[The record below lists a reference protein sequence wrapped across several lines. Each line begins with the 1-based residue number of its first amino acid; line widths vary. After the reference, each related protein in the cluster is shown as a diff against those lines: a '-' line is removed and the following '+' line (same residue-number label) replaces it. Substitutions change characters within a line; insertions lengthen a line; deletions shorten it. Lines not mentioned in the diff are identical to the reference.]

1 MPNPPRTKIT
11 TASLC
16 SQFYQLGQIDYIIFD
31 GCQYKLDWEK
41 YNSEVRNAQER
52 MRLSQRNIE
61 LFEYFHNQRGLN
73 EVHTIPHEPTTLE
86 RSLTDALADARS
98 NYLDVLEKCD
108 IIDEDDKICGVYFTS
123 NKEYKMVYRR
133 FVYDGILYYRDN
145 KNNLLSYLNS
155 YRGHL
160 KDDGETIEGCIC
172 DDDDD
177 DNDDDN
183 NDEDAND
190 ADEDANDADDDADD
204 DDDEDDNVNVVFSG
218 EEGWRRWLNS
228 IN

>member
-52 MRLSQRNIE
+52 MRIIQGNFIHWRNENNNLDESIW
-61 LFEYFHNQRGLN
+61 HGWN
-73 EVHTIPHEPTTLE
+73 
-86 RSLTDALADARS
+86 ALADARS
-98 NYLDVLEKCD
+98 DYLDVLEKCD

-145 KNNLLSYLNS
+145 KNNLVSYLNS

-160 KDDGETIEGCIC
+160 KDDGETIDGCIC
-172 DDDDD
+172 EYDVTEVD
-177 DNDDDN
+177 
-183 NDEDAND
+183 
-190 ADEDANDADDDADD
+190 DD
-204 DDDEDDNVNVVFSG
+204 DDDEDENYDDENATEDEDDDNNGNENG
-218 EEGWRRWLNS
+218 EFFGEDGWRRWLGTTLQSNS
-228 IN
+228 ENS